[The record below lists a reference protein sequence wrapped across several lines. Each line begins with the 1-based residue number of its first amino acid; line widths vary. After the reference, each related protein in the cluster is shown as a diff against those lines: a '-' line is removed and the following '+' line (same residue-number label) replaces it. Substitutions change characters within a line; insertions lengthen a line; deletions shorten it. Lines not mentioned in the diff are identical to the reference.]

1 MAIYQPSFCIP
12 HNESIDA
19 TNQDDMTFSWKL
31 NGNNP
36 LVAYNIRI
44 FDNDTNELVYELVST
59 QVERE
64 IEEKID
70 EINGW
75 IEWQEQKQL
84 KVNES
89 REEYESS
96 NIIVNFQN
104 ELRKIINKHR
114 NNFKNMESLVV
125 QEIGRAHV

>member
-75 IEWQEQKQL
+75 IEWQEQKQ
-84 KVNES
+84 
-89 REEYESS
+89 
-96 NIIVNFQN
+96 
-104 ELRKIINKHR
+104 
-114 NNFKNMESLVV
+114 
-125 QEIGRAHV
+125 